1 MAARDDFG
9 RLRARVVGILTH
21 PAEEWPR
28 IAGEATDP
36 ATLMREYAAPLAAI
50 PAVCRWI
57 GLTMIGAWLPVVGT
71 YRVGIMRGLVSAVIS
86 WLFALGGLY
95 VAALVV
101 DWLAPT
107 FKSSRGIVPALKLVV
122 YASTPVWIVGVLNLF
137 PVFVPLTLL
146 AALYAAYLF
155 SVGLPPVADTPAD
168 QVVPYMFVATLIT
181 IVVFLV
187 LGLAAGAIAG
197 VGGYAGV

>member
-1 MAARDDFG
+1 MPPRYDFG

-21 PAEEWPR
+21 PAAEWPE
-28 IAGEATDP
+28 IAGERTDP
-36 ATLMREYAAPLAAI
+36 PMLMRDYAAPLAAI

-57 GLTMIGAWLPVVGT
+57 GLTVIGAWLPIVGT
-71 YRVGIMRGLVSAVIS
+71 YRVGVVRGLVSAIVS

-107 FKSSRGIVPALKLVV
+107 FKSSRGILPALKLVV

-137 PVFVPLTLL
+137 PVFFPLTLL

-155 SVGLPPVADTPAD
+155 SVGLPTVSHTPAE
-168 QVVPYMFVATLIT
+168 QVVPYMFVATLIA
-181 IVVFLV
+181 IVVFLA
-187 LGLAAGAIAG
+187 LGVAAGAIAG